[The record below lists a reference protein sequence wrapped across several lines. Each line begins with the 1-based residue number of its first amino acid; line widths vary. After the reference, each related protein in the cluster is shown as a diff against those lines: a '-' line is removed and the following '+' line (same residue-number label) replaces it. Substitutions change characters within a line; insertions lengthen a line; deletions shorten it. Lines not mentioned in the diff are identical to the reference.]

1 PDNPNTLLDSD
12 GTPLCSAGAKMRHHQ
27 YNTQR
32 QLHVFCC
39 PIKRNTHRN
48 GKSTYVAHI
57 DECPQ
62 HQDCCPDSTLGPLVY
77 IHADNDLRLYPPIPR
92 NNKQF
97 KTLIN
102 LRSANERLNSVTDSY
117 HIDRSCRN
125 VFYGLIRLTLVS
137 IAQHAII
144 RYNDMVKRSSAL
156 VLCTEILDTLHLKIP
171 HNITGK

>member
-1 PDNPNTLLDSD
+1 
-12 GTPLCSAGAKMRHHQ
+12 MRHHQ

-39 PIKRNTHRN
+39 PVKRNTHRN

-62 HQDCCPDSTLGPLVY
+62 HQDYCLDSTLGPL
-77 IHADNDLRLYPPIPR
+77 IHADNDLRLFHLYR
-92 NNKQF
+92 ATANNSKP
-97 KTLIN
+97 LMN
-102 LRSANERLNSVTDSY
+102 LRSANKRLNSVTDSY

-144 RYNDMVKRSSAL
+144 RYAASP
-156 VLCTEILDTLHLKIP
+156 I
-171 HNITGK
+171 NIKSR